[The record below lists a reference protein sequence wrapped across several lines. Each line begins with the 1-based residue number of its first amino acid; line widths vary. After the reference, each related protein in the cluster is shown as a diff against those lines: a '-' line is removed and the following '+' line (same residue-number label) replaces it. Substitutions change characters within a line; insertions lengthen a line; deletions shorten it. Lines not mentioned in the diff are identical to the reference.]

1 MWKFIPLFGALFNF
15 SLGLLVLFRGLCNP
29 ILRVYTL
36 FVFSIA
42 TWNLGTYFVFVA
54 HDSELALFWARFLEM
69 GVIFVPITLYH
80 LSLLIARI
88 PIKRSI
94 YFFYGFYIS
103 LVLSNITGCFISGVH
118 NIGYSYYSVAGPGF
132 YLYIL
137 ALPFS
142 LPFFLRNKLSE
153 LQPLHKSRVL
163 NLLWAQIFLLIVG
176 SNDILPML
184 GIYHYPGTNSIIHPL
199 GSLAVAFYGVIIGF
213 SVFRHRR
220 LGDLLIDHDKILAFI
235 ESLQGRTDEN
245 QLLKE
250 LHELLLNEVF
260 INNYQI
266 ILLDETAHYLKVF
279 RSYPGELT
287 GALSEFNT
295 AAHIYH
301 YFRKTQ
307 ETFLCRPPC
316 SLSSESPH
324 GLAKARQQ
332 MAEFNAE
339 LCFAFRYQETCF
351 GFILLGPKIHGETYS
366 AIDLQLIGKLI
377 CHLSTTIKQ
386 IRLMNQLLMA
396 QELELLG
403 RMSRGMAHDL
413 NNLLTPIDTYLQLIA
428 ENSSASYLNEE
439 LLPVALNNIKTI
451 FSHIHESL
459 FFSENLKPDFKRQEL
474 APLLSKTVELVQPKL
489 EAKKINVIMK
499 IPDGL
504 WIELDKLLIQ
514 RMFINLISNAA
525 DASGQGAEIQFTA
538 TLFDRGHSKNNRLQI
553 QVIDHGTG
561 ITDENLNRVSS
572 PYFTTKTSGDLNRGL
587 GLGLTICRRIAHLHE
602 GSMTFTNSKEK
613 GTTVTIDLP
622 YTQSNPL
629 NFLN

>member
-199 GSLAVAFYGVIIGF
+199 VSLAVAFYGVIIGF

-260 INNYQI
+260 INNQ
-266 ILLDETAHYLKVF
+266 
-279 RSYPGELT
+279 
-287 GALSEFNT
+287 
-295 AAHIYH
+295 
-301 YFRKTQ
+301 
-307 ETFLCRPPC
+307 
-316 SLSSESPH
+316 
-324 GLAKARQQ
+324 
-332 MAEFNAE
+332 
-339 LCFAFRYQETCF
+339 
-351 GFILLGPKIHGETYS
+351 TY
-366 AIDLQLIGKLI
+366 
-377 CHLSTTIKQ
+377 
-386 IRLMNQLLMA
+386 
-396 QELELLG
+396 
-403 RMSRGMAHDL
+403 
-413 NNLLTPIDTYLQLIA
+413 
-428 ENSSASYLNEE
+428 
-439 LLPVALNNIKTI
+439 
-451 FSHIHESL
+451 
-459 FFSENLKPDFKRQEL
+459 
-474 APLLSKTVELVQPKL
+474 
-489 EAKKINVIMK
+489 
-499 IPDGL
+499 
-504 WIELDKLLIQ
+504 
-514 RMFINLISNAA
+514 
-525 DASGQGAEIQFTA
+525 
-538 TLFDRGHSKNNRLQI
+538 
-553 QVIDHGTG
+553 
-561 ITDENLNRVSS
+561 
-572 PYFTTKTSGDLNRGL
+572 
-587 GLGLTICRRIAHLHE
+587 
-602 GSMTFTNSKEK
+602 
-613 GTTVTIDLP
+613 
-622 YTQSNPL
+622 
-629 NFLN
+629 